1 MKTKPYDI
9 IKAAEQYIGGAIPSS
24 ASEVQKALH
33 LGKEAGFIAGAEWMQ
48 KRIQDESDFWHDVG
62 TPPPFYGHYLV
73 ELSNGMVVSDTFDG
87 EEWCYGGTLV
97 KRWLDVY
104 ELKKL

>member
-1 MKTKPYDI
+1 MISSKLRNNTSVARYHHPQAKYRKPCT
-9 IKAAEQYIGGAIPSS
+9 
-24 ASEVQKALH
+24 SERRL
-33 LGKEAGFIAGAEWMQ
+33 EAGAEWMQ